1 MELFRLFGK
10 IAVDNSEANRAIE
23 DTTKKSKGIGD
34 GFKESKISIGKS
46 LNEIA
51 AESGKNINELK
62 SDIMKLASEYKKQG
76 MDASTATKKAYADF
90 GYTAKQTHKNVEAE
104 VKDTVEKIDEALGE
118 SSKTFNDTSQ
128 KVADTLSDT
137 AGKAEH
143 SESRMTS
150 AFKKIG
156 AAVATYLA
164 ADKIKEFGQACVD
177 MSAEVSAEQSAFE
190 QIMGDYSDT
199 AQEKVNEIAD
209 ATGMVNTRLT
219 PYMTSMTAKFKGLGY
234 DIGDATDY
242 AKQGLNIAADAAAFW
257 DKSLDD
263 SMSALNSFVNG
274 SYEGG
279 EAIGLFANDTQMAA
293 YAVKEGLV
301 SEAKEWSNLD
311 EKIKQATRLEYAEK
325 MQKASGAVG
334 QAAKESKQYAN
345 VQANLNEKW
354 RQFKAQIGEPILQNI
369 VLPAM
374 DKLSG
379 FITNKLSPGFDNLK
393 KKVAENKD
401 RLIALK
407 DRFVDC
413 GKYLIN
419 TFSPAFSSL
428 KKLFITVKDAIKPL
442 IDRVIGY
449 SESGEEATSSTSLLK
464 EAIQLAADVIEKTA
478 DIVSGFV
485 EWITSGSTSAEVF
498 KSIILTLAAGFTTY
512 KGILLVVNAAE
523 KAQIAVTKGLAAA
536 HALLNSMTPFGW
548 AAVAATTLG
557 ALVAAAVKMSE
568 PNDKLAEE
576 FAKLSE
582 EEQALHD
589 RTIELIKSY
598 DSWSDARDE
607 AMSSIETEFGAY
619 ETLAEELDN
628 IVDKN
633 GKIKKGY
640 EDRATIITGELSEA
654 LGIEIEIVDGVIQKY
669 GELQTSISDTI
680 ELQKAQAIQESL
692 KDDYVEALEKVKD
705 AEENY
710 YSALADYNSTFAEV
724 EDTQSKLNYITG
736 LTTEQFEAQAL
747 MLLGSENAYMTQSE
761 AIDYLQSKYDGLSEK
776 FVGIRDDYIKTEGA
790 FVDYNT
796 TIKNYEGHSSA
807 IISGDSEKIKLA
819 NDNLLGSFQTA
830 ETGTERSLKNQV
842 KTIETELEEMQKAFK
857 KGNANITKE
866 DLEAKEE
873 LYNQA
878 KAELT
883 KYENLHGEKGSKSGW
898 KFATSLKEMAAETE
912 KSGKELA
919 QSGLN
924 GVKSVDFGPAGT
936 EAGNQFGLSLKNVF
950 NDTVVSIME
959 KINSINISN
968 IPGATKLNVNIPKF
982 ATGGIVDRATI
993 AQIGEDGP
1001 EAVVPLKN
1009 NTEWIDRVAHKV
1021 AEAMG
1026 NGGTTVNYIFE
1037 NVSINSDED
1046 IEEYAYKL
1054 EAMRQKAALAI
1065 GGV

>member
-1 MELFRLFGK
+1 MELFKLFGK
-10 IAVDNSEANRAIE
+10 IAIDNSEANRE
-23 DTTKKSKGIGD
+23 
-34 GFKESKISIGKS
+34 
-46 LNEIA
+46 
-51 AESGKNINELK
+51 
-62 SDIMKLASEYKKQG
+62 
-76 MDASTATKKAYADF
+76 
-90 GYTAKQTHKNVEAE
+90 
-104 VKDTVEKIDEALGE
+104 IDE
-118 SSKTFNDTSQ
+118 TS
-128 KVADTLSDT
+128 
-137 AGKAEH
+137 GKAEK
-143 SESRMTS
+143 SESRISS

-156 AAVATYLA
+156 AAIVTYLA
-164 ADKIKEFGQACVD
+164 VDKIKEFGRACVD
-177 MSAEVSAEQSAFE
+177 MAAEVSAEQSAFE

-234 DIGDATDY
+234 GIGDATDY
-242 AKQGLNIAADAAAFW
+242 AQQGLNIAADAAAFW

-293 YAVKEGLV
+293 YAVKTGLIEE
-301 SEAKEWSNLD
+301 SKEWANLD

-334 QAAKESKQYAN
+334 QAAKESNQYAN

-354 RQFKAQIGEPILQNI
+354 RQFKAQVGEPILQNI

-379 FITNKLSPGFDNLK
+379 FITDKLSPGFENLK

-407 DRFVDC
+407 DKFVDC

-428 KKLFITVKDAIKPL
+428 KKLFTAVKDAIKPL
-442 IDRVIGY
+442 IDRFIGY

-464 EAIQLAADVIEKTA
+464 EAIQLAAGIIEKTCDVVA
-478 DIVSGFV
+478 DFVKWLSG
-485 EWITSGSTSAEVF
+485 GSAGAEVF
-498 KSIILTLAAGFTTY
+498 KSIILTLAAGFTAY

-523 KAQIAVTKGLAAA
+523 KAQIVVTEGLAAA

-548 AAVAATTLG
+548 AAVAATALG
-557 ALVAAAVKMSE
+557 ALVVAAVKMSE
-568 PNDKLAEE
+568 PNDKLAKE
-576 FAKLSE
+576 FATLSE

-598 DSWSDARDE
+598 DSWSDARDN
-607 AMSSIETEFGAY
+607 AIQNIGTEFGTY

-640 EDRATIITGELSEA
+640 EDRAAIITGELSEA
-654 LGIEIEIVDGVIQKY
+654 LGIEIKIVDGVIQEY
-669 GELQTSISDTI
+669 EELQTSISDTI
-680 ELQKAQAIQESL
+680 ELQKAQSIQESM
-692 KDDYVEALEKVKD
+692 KDDYVEALKNIKD
-705 AEENY
+705 AQTN
-710 YSALADYNSTFAEV
+710 YNSTLEEYNLTFAEV

-747 MLLGSENAYMTQSE
+747 MLLGSEGAYMTQSE
-761 AIDYLQSKYDGLSEK
+761 AIDYLHSKYDGLSKK
-776 FVGIRDDYIKTEGA
+776 FIGVRDDYLKNEEA
-790 FVDYNT
+790 LVDYNS
-796 TIKNYEGHSSA
+796 TIKNYEGVSSA
-807 IISGDSEKIKLA
+807 IISGDADKIKSA
-819 NDNLLGSFQTA
+819 NNNLLESFQTA

-842 KTIETELEEMQKAFK
+842 NTIEFEFKNMQKAFES
-857 KGNANITKE
+857 GNSTITKE
-866 DLEAKEE
+866 DLEDKER
-873 LYNQA
+873 LYKQA
-878 KAELT
+878 KTELT
-883 KYENLHGEKGSKSGW
+883 KYEDLHSEKGNKSGW
-898 KFATSLKEMAAETE
+898 KFANSLREMSAEAE

-919 QSGLN
+919 LSGLD
-924 GVKSVDFGPAGT
+924 GVKSVDFSEAGT
-936 EAGNQFGLSLKNVF
+936 EAGNQFGFSLKNIF
-950 NDTVVSIME
+950 NGTLNEMVE
-959 KINSINISN
+959 KINSIDISSM
-968 IPGATKLNVNIPKF
+968 PGSTKLNVNIPQF
-982 ATGGIVDRATI
+982 ATGGIVNRATI

-1009 NTEWIDRVAHKV
+1009 NSEWIDLVAGKV
-1021 AEAMG
+1021 ANTMGGNEAVISKLDELISAIQSQKIYLDGETLVGGIAG
-1026 NGGTTVNYIFE
+1026 NID
-1037 NVSINSDED
+1037 S
-1046 IEEYAYKL
+1046 
-1054 EAMRQKAALAI
+1054 ALGNISRMKRRGI
-1065 GGV
+1065 GR

>member
-51 AESGKNINELK
+51 AERGENINELK
-62 SDIMKLASEYKKQG
+62 SDIMKLAGEYKKQG

-104 VKDTVEKIDEALGE
+104 VKDTVEKIDDALGE

-234 DIGDATDY
+234 DIGGATDY

-301 SEAKEWSNLD
+301 SEAKEWSKLE

-419 TFSPAFSSL
+419 TFSPSFSSL

-442 IDRVIGY
+442 IDKVIGY

-478 DIVSGFV
+478 DIVSDFIK
-485 EWITSGSTSAEVF
+485 WLSGGSAEAEAF
-498 KSIILTLAAGFTTY
+498 KSFIIGVSTAFVTY
-512 KGILLVVNAAE
+512 KGVMLATNTVMDKGKKAVDAYR
-523 KAQIAVTKGLAAA
+523 KAQQ
-536 HALLNSMTPFGW
+536 LLNTTNPFGW
-548 AAVAATTLG
+548 AVIAISTLVGLETSLRKLPTPTEKIVA
-557 ALVAAAVKMSE
+557 
-568 PNDKLAEE
+568 E
-576 FAKLSE
+576 FSKLSE
-582 EEQALHD
+582 EEQALVD
-589 RTIELIKSY
+589 ETKELKARYEDLSEAF
-598 DSWSDARDE
+598 DS
-607 AMSSIETEFGAY
+607 AMGDNQAEFDY
-619 ETLAEELDN
+619 YKDLSEELDN

-633 GKIKKGY
+633 GKIKEGY
-640 EDRATIITGELSEA
+640 EDRAAVITGELSEA
-654 LGIEIEIVDGVIQKY
+654 LGIEIETTDGVIQKY
-669 GELQTSISDTI
+669 TELHDNIEKVIAIKEAEAAIESVIDSKGQWVAEMNAAYEDMIGYELALQEVNGQLIAKESAKKDLMSMTNDEIQRAYGEYEDYASVVTDLNAEIEGLTGRQGELNG
-680 ELQKAQAIQESL
+680 SL
-692 KDDYVEALEKVKD
+692 KESEDIYYGLKTKV
-705 AEENY
+705 
-710 YSALADYNSTFAEV
+710 
-724 EDTQSKLNYITG
+724 
-736 LTTEQFEAQAL
+736 
-747 MLLGSENAYMTQSE
+747 
-761 AIDYLQSKYDGLSEK
+761 
-776 FVGIRDDYIKTEGA
+776 
-790 FVDYNT
+790 
-796 TIKNYEGHSSA
+796 
-807 IISGDSEKIKLA
+807 
-819 NDNLLGSFQTA
+819 DNLEGVQSAVVRGEVDEINKALDDLYQGFVTCES
-830 ETGTERSLKNQV
+830 GTERSLKNQLDNYKNYYETLKEAQDKGNKKVTDSMV
-842 KTIETELEEMQKAFK
+842 KDAKERYARAETEYDKF
-857 KGNANITKE
+857 ITMS
-866 DLEAKEE
+866 
-873 LYNQA
+873 
-878 KAELT
+878 
-883 KYENLHGEKGSKSGW
+883 GEKGGKSGW

-950 NDTVVSIME
+950 NDTVGSIME

>member
-23 DTTKKSKGIGD
+23 DT
-34 GFKESKISIGKS
+34 
-46 LNEIA
+46 
-51 AESGKNINELK
+51 
-62 SDIMKLASEYKKQG
+62 
-76 MDASTATKKAYADF
+76 
-90 GYTAKQTHKNVEAE
+90 
-104 VKDTVEKIDEALGE
+104 
-118 SSKTFNDTSQ
+118 
-128 KVADTLSDT
+128 
-137 AGKAEH
+137 AGKAEQ
-143 SESRMTS
+143 SESRLS
-150 AFKKIG
+150 GAFKKIG

-478 DIVSGFV
+478 DIVSDFIK
-485 EWITSGSTSAEVF
+485 WLSGGSAEAEAF
-498 KSIILTLAAGFTTY
+498 KSFIIGVSTAFVTY
-512 KGILLVVNAAE
+512 KGVMLATNTVMDKGKKAVDAYR
-523 KAQIAVTKGLAAA
+523 KAQQ
-536 HALLNSMTPFGW
+536 LLNTTNPFGW
-548 AAVAATTLG
+548 AVIAIS
-557 ALVAAAVKMSE
+557 ALVGLETSLR
-568 PNDKLAEE
+568 KLPTPTEKIVAE
-576 FAKLSE
+576 FSKLSE
-582 EEQALHD
+582 EEQALVD
-589 RTIELIKSY
+589 ETKELKARYEDLSEAF
-598 DSWSDARDE
+598 DS
-607 AMSSIETEFGAY
+607 AMGDNQAEFDY
-619 ETLAEELDN
+619 YKDLSEELDN

-633 GKIKKGY
+633 GKIKEGY
-640 EDRATIITGELSEA
+640 EDRAAVITGELSEA
-654 LGIEIEIVDGVIQKY
+654 LGIEIETTDGVIQKY
-669 GELQTSISDTI
+669 TELHDNIEKVIAIKEAEAAIESVIDSKGQWVAEMNTAYEDMIGYELALQEVNGQLIAKESAKKDLMRMTDEEIQRAYGEYEDYASVVTDLNAEIEGLTGRQGELNGSLKESEDIYYGLKTKVTNLEGVQSAVVRGEVDEIN
-680 ELQKAQAIQESL
+680 KALGDLYQGFITCETGTEESL
-692 KDDYVEALEKVKD
+692 QNQLNNAKSYYEKLVTAQDKGNKKVTDSMVKD
-705 AEENY
+705 AEERY
-710 YSALADYNSTFAEV
+710 A
-724 EDTQSKLNYITG
+724 
-736 LTTEQFEAQAL
+736 
-747 MLLGSENAYMTQSE
+747 
-761 AIDYLQSKYDGLSEK
+761 
-776 FVGIRDDYIKTEGA
+776 R
-790 FVDYNT
+790 
-796 TIKNYEGHSSA
+796 
-807 IISGDSEKIKLA
+807 
-819 NDNLLGSFQTA
+819 A
-830 ETGTERSLKNQV
+830 ETEYDK
-842 KTIETELEEMQKAFK
+842 F
-857 KGNANITKE
+857 ITMS
-866 DLEAKEE
+866 
-873 LYNQA
+873 
-878 KAELT
+878 
-883 KYENLHGEKGSKSGW
+883 GEKGSKSGW

-950 NDTVVSIME
+950 NDTVGSIME

>member
-279 EAIGLFANDTQMAA
+279 EDIGLFANDTQMAA

-301 SEAKEWSNLD
+301 SEAKEWSKLE

-428 KKLFITVKDAIKPL
+428 KKLFITVKDAIKPIIERFL
-442 IDRVIGY
+442 DF
-449 SESGEEATSSTSLLK
+449 SESGESATKSTNLLK
-464 EAIQLAADVIEKTA
+464 ESVEFVSEAIKTA
-478 DIVSGFV
+478 SDIVSDFIK
-485 EWITSGSTSAEVF
+485 WLSGGSAEAEAF
-498 KSIILTLAAGFTTY
+498 KSFIIGVSTAFVTY
-512 KGILLVVNAAE
+512 KGVMLATNTVMDKGKKAVDAYR
-523 KAQIAVTKGLAAA
+523 KAQQ
-536 HALLNSMTPFGW
+536 LLNTTNPFGW
-548 AAVAATTLG
+548 AVIAISTLVGLETSLRKLPTPTEKIVA
-557 ALVAAAVKMSE
+557 
-568 PNDKLAEE
+568 E
-576 FAKLSE
+576 FSKLSE
-582 EEQALHD
+582 EEQALVD
-589 RTIELIKSY
+589 ETKELKARYEDLSEAF
-598 DSWSDARDE
+598 DS
-607 AMSSIETEFGAY
+607 AMGDNQAEFDY
-619 ETLAEELDN
+619 YKDLSEELDN

-633 GKIKKGY
+633 GKIKEGY
-640 EDRATIITGELSEA
+640 EDRAAVITGELSEA
-654 LGIEIEIVDGVIQKY
+654 LGIEIETTDGVIQKY
-669 GELQTSISDTI
+669 TELHDNI
-680 ELQKAQAIQESL
+680 
-692 KDDYVEALEKVKD
+692 EKVIAIKEAEAALDSGRESYMEAQQELNSAYETMIDNELKLQEVTGQLIAVESAKKD
-705 AEENY
+705 LTRMSSDEIRRAYGESADYASVTADLDAKIKGLTEKQGKY
-710 YSALADYNSTFAEV
+710 TSALNDSEDAYSGLKSTV
-724 EDTQSKLNYITG
+724 DNYKG
-736 LTTEQFEAQAL
+736 
-747 MLLGSENAYMTQSE
+747 
-761 AIDYLQSKYDGLSEK
+761 LQSAAARGEVDEVNKAL
-776 FVGIRDDYIKTEGA
+776 DDLYQGFITC
-790 FVDYNT
+790 
-796 TIKNYEGHSSA
+796 
-807 IISGDSEKIKLA
+807 
-819 NDNLLGSFQTA
+819 
-830 ETGTERSLKNQV
+830 ETGTERSLQNQLDNYKNYYEKLKTAQDKGNKNVTDSMV
-842 KTIETELEEMQKAFK
+842 KDAKERYTRAETEYDKF
-857 KGNANITKE
+857 ITMS
-866 DLEAKEE
+866 
-873 LYNQA
+873 
-878 KAELT
+878 
-883 KYENLHGEKGSKSGW
+883 GEKGSKSGW
-898 KFATSLKEMAAETE
+898 KFAASLKEMAAETE

-950 NDTVVSIME
+950 NDTVGSIME

-968 IPGATKLNVNIPKF
+968 IPGAVKLNVNIPKF
-982 ATGGIVDRATI
+982 TTLATGGIVDRATI

>member
-1 MELFRLFGK
+1 MELFKLFGK
-10 IAVDNSEANRAIE
+10 IAVDNSEANRAI
-23 DTTKKSKGIGD
+23 D
-34 GFKESKISIGKS
+34 
-46 LNEIA
+46 
-51 AESGKNINELK
+51 
-62 SDIMKLASEYKKQG
+62 
-76 MDASTATKKAYADF
+76 
-90 GYTAKQTHKNVEAE
+90 
-104 VKDTVEKIDEALGE
+104 
-118 SSKTFNDTSQ
+118 
-128 KVADTLSDT
+128 DT
-137 AGKAEH
+137 AGKAEQ
-143 SESRMTS
+143 SENRLSG

-156 AAVATYLA
+156 AAVVTYLA
-164 ADKIKEFGQACVD
+164 VDKIKEFGQACVD
-177 MSAEVSAEQSAFE
+177 MSAEVAAEQSAFE
-190 QIMGDYSDT
+190 QIMGDYSNT

-209 ATGMVNTRLT
+209 ATGMVDTRLT

-428 KKLFITVKDAIKPL
+428 KELFITVKNAIKPL
-442 IDRVIGY
+442 IDGFIGY
-449 SESGEEATSSTSLLK
+449 SESGEEAVSSTNFLK
-464 EAIQLAADVIEKTA
+464 EAIQLAADIIEKTCDVVA
-478 DIVSGFV
+478 DFV
-485 EWITSGSTSAEVF
+485 EWLSGGSTEAEVF

-523 KAQIAVTKGLAAA
+523 KAQISVTKGLAAA

-669 GELQTSISDTI
+669 EEFQTSISDTI

-705 AEENY
+705 SQENY
-710 YSALADYNSTFAEV
+710 YSTLAEYNSTFSEIEA
-724 EDTQSKLNYITG
+724 TQSKLNYITG
-736 LTTEQFEAQAL
+736 LTTEEFEAQAL
-747 MLLGSENAYMTQSE
+747 MLLGSKNSYMTQSE
-761 AIDYLQSKYDGLSEK
+761 AIEYLQSKYDGLSEK
-776 FVGIRDDYIKTEGA
+776 FIGIKDDHLKAEEAY
-790 FVDYNT
+790 VDYNT

-807 IISGDSEKIKLA
+807 IISGDAEKIKLA

-842 KTIETELEEMQKAFK
+842 KTIETELKEMQKAFK
-857 KGNANITKE
+857 KGNTNITKE

-878 KAELT
+878 KTELT
-883 KYENLHGEKGSKSGW
+883 KYKNLHGEKGNQSGENFAKGISSKKSEVNTAGAEIGQAGVDGVNSADY
-898 KFATSLKEMAAETE
+898 ATPGSKAGETYASNMISSAQSIINSFINSE
-912 KSGKELA
+912 SYNSGKVSIA
-919 QSGLN
+919 DFVA
-924 GVKSVDFGPAGT
+924 GVKSG
-936 EAGNQFGLSLKNVF
+936 
-950 NDTVVSIME
+950 
-959 KINSINISN
+959 
-968 IPGATKLNVNIPKF
+968 NIPKF

-1009 NTEWIDRVAHKV
+1009 NTEWIDLVAHKV

-1054 EAMRQKAALAI
+1054 EAIRQKAALAM

>member
-104 VKDTVEKIDEALGE
+104 VKDTVEKIDDALGE

-345 VQANLNEKW
+345 VQANLNE
-354 RQFKAQIGEPILQNI
+354 
-369 VLPAM
+369 
-374 DKLSG
+374 
-379 FITNKLSPGFDNLK
+379 
-393 KKVAENKD
+393 
-401 RLIALK
+401 
-407 DRFVDC
+407 
-413 GKYLIN
+413 
-419 TFSPAFSSL
+419 
-428 KKLFITVKDAIKPL
+428 
-442 IDRVIGY
+442 
-449 SESGEEATSSTSLLK
+449 
-464 EAIQLAADVIEKTA
+464 
-478 DIVSGFV
+478 
-485 EWITSGSTSAEVF
+485 
-498 KSIILTLAAGFTTY
+498 
-512 KGILLVVNAAE
+512 
-523 KAQIAVTKGLAAA
+523 
-536 HALLNSMTPFGW
+536 
-548 AAVAATTLG
+548 
-557 ALVAAAVKMSE
+557 
-568 PNDKLAEE
+568 
-576 FAKLSE
+576 
-582 EEQALHD
+582 
-589 RTIELIKSY
+589 
-598 DSWSDARDE
+598 
-607 AMSSIETEFGAY
+607 
-619 ETLAEELDN
+619 
-628 IVDKN
+628 
-633 GKIKKGY
+633 
-640 EDRATIITGELSEA
+640 
-654 LGIEIEIVDGVIQKY
+654 
-669 GELQTSISDTI
+669 
-680 ELQKAQAIQESL
+680 
-692 KDDYVEALEKVKD
+692 
-705 AEENY
+705 
-710 YSALADYNSTFAEV
+710 
-724 EDTQSKLNYITG
+724 
-736 LTTEQFEAQAL
+736 
-747 MLLGSENAYMTQSE
+747 
-761 AIDYLQSKYDGLSEK
+761 
-776 FVGIRDDYIKTEGA
+776 
-790 FVDYNT
+790 
-796 TIKNYEGHSSA
+796 
-807 IISGDSEKIKLA
+807 
-819 NDNLLGSFQTA
+819 
-830 ETGTERSLKNQV
+830 
-842 KTIETELEEMQKAFK
+842 
-857 KGNANITKE
+857 
-866 DLEAKEE
+866 
-873 LYNQA
+873 
-878 KAELT
+878 
-883 KYENLHGEKGSKSGW
+883 
-898 KFATSLKEMAAETE
+898 
-912 KSGKELA
+912 
-919 QSGLN
+919 
-924 GVKSVDFGPAGT
+924 
-936 EAGNQFGLSLKNVF
+936 
-950 NDTVVSIME
+950 
-959 KINSINISN
+959 
-968 IPGATKLNVNIPKF
+968 
-982 ATGGIVDRATI
+982 
-993 AQIGEDGP
+993 
-1001 EAVVPLKN
+1001 
-1009 NTEWIDRVAHKV
+1009 
-1021 AEAMG
+1021 
-1026 NGGTTVNYIFE
+1026 NGG
-1037 NVSINSDED
+1037 SS
-1046 IEEYAYKL
+1046 K
-1054 EAMRQKAALAI
+1054 RR
-1065 GGV
+1065 